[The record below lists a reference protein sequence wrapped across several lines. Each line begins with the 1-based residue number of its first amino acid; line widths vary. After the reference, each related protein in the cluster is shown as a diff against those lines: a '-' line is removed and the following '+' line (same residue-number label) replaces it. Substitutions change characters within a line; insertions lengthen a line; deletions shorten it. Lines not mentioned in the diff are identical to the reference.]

1 MAKKISQQLW
11 IKRKESDKFFFNAK
25 ADGYRARSV
34 YKLLEI
40 NKKFNILR
48 ENISVADLGA
58 APGSWSQM
66 LAEILFKKNENSK
79 SKVFAI
85 DIEDM
90 KPIERVVILKK
101 NINEFLEESNL
112 IKKNSL
118 DLVLSD
124 MAPKATGHRF
134 TDQARS
140 TDLVEKAIL
149 FAQNYLS
156 YKGNFVCKLLGVNNN
171 NNSLINKVKKNY
183 KHVKLFKPKAS
194 MKDSKEIYLICLSFN
209 NLQ

>member
-1 MAKKISQQLW
+1 MPKKISQQLW
-11 IKRKESDKFFFNAK
+11 IKRKEADKFFFNAK

-79 SKVFAI
+79 SKVYAI

-140 TDLVEKAIL
+140 TDLVEKAIF

-156 YKGNFVCKLLGVNNN
+156 FKGNFVCKLLGVNNN
-171 NNSLINKVKKNY
+171 SSLINKVKKNY
-183 KHVKLFKPKAS
+183 EHVKLFKPKAS